1 MDDVTSSRD
10 TKKVVEDEKKDI
22 KGNRKRQKGDKEDI
36 RDKQES
42 ERPSSPLVKRRRTL
56 SHDNSIPATTSKTQ
70 GDEQKSASEDR
81 PPKQQPDVVSPARL
95 DKTRNE
101 NGLRFSSERS
111 FEENRLDATRVY
123 ELEISIAE
131 KERMLSQ
138 QQRTVEL
145 RDLQLQQERDVVR
158 GLRASLREE
167 EQAKRELQARY
178 EAINSEMLVRNAREA
193 IADSRMSE
201 LEREL
206 SELNLTLSSSRNENE
221 RLGQEI
227 REVRQSN
234 VS

>member
-1 MDDVTSSRD
+1 
-10 TKKVVEDEKKDI
+10 
-22 KGNRKRQKGDKEDI
+22 
-36 RDKQES
+36 
-42 ERPSSPLVKRRRTL
+42 
-56 SHDNSIPATTSKTQ
+56 
-70 GDEQKSASEDR
+70 
-81 PPKQQPDVVSPARL
+81 
-95 DKTRNE
+95 
-101 NGLRFSSERS
+101 
-111 FEENRLDATRVY
+111 VY